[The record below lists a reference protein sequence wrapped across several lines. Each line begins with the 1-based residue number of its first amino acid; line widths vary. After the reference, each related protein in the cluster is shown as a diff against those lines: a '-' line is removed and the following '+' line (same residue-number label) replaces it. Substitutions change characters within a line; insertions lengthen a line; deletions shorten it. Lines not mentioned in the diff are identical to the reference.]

1 MRDNKLTLLLLIL
14 LQKKVLIIHSITL
27 IKRKLFINTVLQRF
41 IIEHNK
47 FVDETYI
54 FINNTIKKNIKYGKF
69 IIY

>member
-1 MRDNKLTLLLLIL
+1 MRDNKLTLLLLLL

-54 FINNTIKKNIKYGKF
+54 FINNTIKKYIKYGKF